1 MTAGLQSRLSYCK
14 EAKKFHPST
23 FFPLQKNTYFDKVS
37 LQGSKCSFQNYS
49 CVFKRIITNE
59 QQSTLAPLVITLLT
73 NLIKRCLGFFPSTIH
88 NIPSFLTKKTLRHT
102 LCQHCTAK
110 THQRKKKKQCLPTAK
125 NTGYSESNASY
136 LFSKKTQHIQ
146 RAQ

>member
-110 THQRKKKKQCLPTAK
+110 THQREKKKKAMFT
-125 NTGYSESNASY
+125 
-136 LFSKKTQHIQ
+136 FKKHRIL
-146 RAQ
+146 RK